1 MAQHKVNSLDQI
13 LFENVSFKAEGLDP
27 VLSGVDLDLPMD
39 QNVIIQS
46 SNPSHAVHVLEI
58 LAGRK
63 EPISGRIKWSDEGA
77 FEEEAAQ
84 FNFHEVV
91 GSYFESFRPAP
102 DMKVSHVLSSTGAS
116 SEMCQEAI
124 EHFEWDPFLNKKFR
138 DLKYED
144 QKNILIVLP
153 TLKLPQMLVL
163 EDPATGISEMKFL
176 NYLDW
181 LQLWQRQG
189 HLRHLF
195 MTNHHPTAARHMEVC
210 LMHVEEGLIYVDEFI
225 SNKKIVHF

>member
-1 MAQHKVNSLDQI
+1 MAQHKVNSLDHI
-13 LFENVSFKAEGLDP
+13 LFENVSFQVEGLDP

-39 QNVIIQS
+39 QNVIVQS
-46 SNPSHAVHVLEI
+46 TNPSHAVHVLEI

-63 EPISGRIKWSDEGA
+63 EPLSGRIKWSDEGA
-77 FEEEAAQ
+77 YEEDATH
-84 FNFHEVV
+84 FNLHEVV
-91 GSYFESFRPAP
+91 GSYFESFRPDP
-102 DMKVSHVLSSTGAS
+102 QMNIQEVLASVESSAAMR
-116 SEMCQEAI
+116 EEAVQQ
-124 EHFEWDPFLNKKFR
+124 FEWESILNKKFR
-138 DLKYED
+138 ELSYEM

-163 EDPATGISEMKFL
+163 EDPATGISEMSFL

-195 MTNHHPTAARHMEVC
+195 MTNHHPTAARHFQAC
-210 LMHVEEGLIYVDEFI
+210 LMHVEEGLIYVDEFLPA
-225 SNKKIVHF
+225 KKIVHF